1 MIHGPTRAGRI
12 RVRPAHNR
20 DDWKE
25 AGKRDA
31 YELALEKA
39 AKILSEHYPVYIDPA
54 ADAKIRERFP
64 IMLRTQRHEI
74 RQRPLVARSGHPAWL
89 ATYLSAQLLRTGE
102 LIRLV
107 SWPDGSSHRIQ

>member
-1 MIHGPTRAGRI
+1 MLRRSYSLPSRVIIHGLTRAGRI

-64 IMLRTQRHEI
+64 IMLD
-74 RQRPLVARSGHPAWL
+74 PKDMKSGNGRW
-89 ATYLSAQLLRTGE
+89 
-102 LIRLV
+102 
-107 SWPDGSSHRIQ
+107 